1 MKKTINN
8 AVTTNHEKNLDYIQD
23 NCPELLDDYIELFEN
38 SIFAC
43 DEKLNPQD
51 IVDILIMIND
61 LKKEQ
66 YKRLN

>member
-1 MKKTINN
+1 MIILSCLKI
-8 AVTTNHEKNLDYIQD
+8 AY
-23 NCPELLDDYIELFEN
+23 
-38 SIFAC
+38 FAC

>member
-8 AVTTNHEKNLDYIQD
+8 AVTTNYEKNLDYIQD

-38 SIFAC
+38 SIFSC